1 MAIRT
6 NVWTAWAVVSMS
18 CCAVAGA
25 VGFRE
30 AGGVHVAEG
39 TQTLS
44 GAFMVSPQGEFVKTG
59 AGTLEIPMQ
68 NIENGAPYNITVA
81 DGKLSLTGAQGTPSA
96 TPPASDLTRPSP
108 S

>member
-1 MAIRT
+1 MEKEAFGRKVALMAMRK

-18 CCAVAGA
+18 CCAVAGG

-30 AGGVHVAEG
+30 AGGAHVAEG

-59 AGTLEIPMQ
+59 AGTLEIVPVGLW
-68 NIENGAPYNITVA
+68 IIF
-81 DGKLSLTGAQGTPSA
+81 
-96 TPPASDLTRPSP
+96 R
-108 S
+108 

>member
-1 MAIRT
+1 MVMKK

-18 CCAVAGA
+18 CCAAARGGG

-30 AGGVHVAEG
+30 AGGAHVAAG

-44 GAFMVSPQGEFVKTG
+44 GALTVSPQGEFVKTG

-68 NIENGAPYNITVA
+68 SIENGAPYNITAA
-81 DGKLSLTGAQGTPSA
+81 DGKLLTESRTACFPG
-96 TPPASDLTRPSP
+96 RNHVE
-108 S
+108 